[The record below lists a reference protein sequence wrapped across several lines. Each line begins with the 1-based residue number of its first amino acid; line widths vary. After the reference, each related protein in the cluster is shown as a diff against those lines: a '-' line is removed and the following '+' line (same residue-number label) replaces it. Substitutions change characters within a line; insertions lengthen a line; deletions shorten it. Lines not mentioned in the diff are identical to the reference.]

1 MNNCLI
7 CDRINDIKI
16 GRNKYFVKELETGYV
31 VLGDHQFY
39 YGYTLFLSKEHAREL
54 HEVDKQFR
62 NKFLI
67 EMSQVAEAV
76 FKAFKPEKLNYE
88 LLGNTDE
95 HMHWHIFPRRKTDP
109 MSHTGVWAV
118 SKEIRKAP
126 ETVPTDEKLAEMI
139 SSLNMHL

>member
-1 MNNCLI
+1 MNNCFI
-7 CDRINDIKI
+7 CNRINQIEN
-16 GRNKYFVKELETGYV
+16 GTNTYFVKELETGYV
-31 VLGDHQFY
+31 VLGDYQFY
-39 YGYTLFLSKEHAREL
+39 YGYTLFLSKIHAREL
-54 HEVDKQFR
+54 HELDPKFK
-62 NKFLI
+62 NKFLT
-67 EMSQVAEAV
+67 EMAQVAEAV

-126 ETVPTDEKLAEMI
+126 ETVPTDENLIKMQTL
-139 SSLNMHL
+139 LKKYL

>member
-1 MNNCLI
+1 MPSCLI
-7 CDRINDIKI
+7 CDRIAAIKNHS
-16 GRNKYFVKELETGYV
+16 NKHFVKELETGYV

-39 YGYTLFLSKEHAREL
+39 YGYTLFLSKIHAREL
-54 HEVDKQFR
+54 HELDPQFKL
-62 NKFLI
+62 KFLA
-67 EMSQVAEAV
+67 EMAQVAEAV

-109 MSHTGVWAV
+109 LPHTGVWAV

-126 ETVPTDEKLAEMI
+126 ETIPTQEKLLSMKHQ
-139 SSLNMHL
+139 LYKYL